1 MCIMNGFT
9 PWNGVKNSAPGSTRS
24 ECRLSIHITIEST
37 SGTEFL
43 TVSEANPFIMRIYFA
58 HVSRLIVLHETLFS
72 EGVLQY
78 LAAAN
83 GNNGIPVHISP

>member
-1 MCIMNGFT
+1 MPFEYTHYDRIDL
-9 PWNGVKNSAPGSTRS
+9 WNGVSHS
-24 ECRLSIHITIEST
+24 
-37 SGTEFL
+37 
-43 TVSEANPFIMRIYFA
+43 VSRVNPFIMRIYFA